1 MASDSL
7 TKKKS
12 SLKYALKMSLIS
24 FGHRTSHN
32 LLLHSGSMNRCWQN
46 MLVELAWAI
55 VAALVICGYAG
66 ASESG
71 DLQLDLNQQVIYC
84 AVEWQ
89 GDRESLSQA
98 LQAGIGVT
106 FAWQVQVK
114 KVQEYWLNETIA
126 DIQVSRRVLP
136 DLLSRNWVL
145 KDEASGI
152 SRRVSSLPE
161 AIRFLTRLENFPVLD
176 RSLLDAATPYRISIG
191 VAEQEGEISEAWW
204 ATLWKPVQF
213 SIEKDFSLP

>member
-1 MASDSL
+1 
-7 TKKKS
+7 
-12 SLKYALKMSLIS
+12 
-24 FGHRTSHN
+24 
-32 LLLHSGSMNRCWQN
+32 MNRCLQN
-46 MLVELAWAI
+46 TLVELAWAI
-55 VAALVICGYAG
+55 VAAVAICGHAG

-106 FAWQVQVK
+106 FVWQVQVK
-114 KVQEYWLNETIA
+114 QLQDYWLNKTIA
-126 DIQVSRRVLP
+126 DIQVSRSVLP

-176 RSLLDAATPYRISIG
+176 RSLLDAATLYRISIG
-191 VAEQEGEISEAWW
+191 VAEQEGEINEAWW
-204 ATLWKPVQF
+204 ATLLKSVQF

>member
-1 MASDSL
+1 
-7 TKKKS
+7 
-12 SLKYALKMSLIS
+12 
-24 FGHRTSHN
+24 
-32 LLLHSGSMNRCWQN
+32 

-55 VAALVICGYAG
+55 VAAVVICGHAG

-98 LQAGIGVT
+98 LQAGIGIT
-106 FAWQVQVK
+106 FVWQVQVK
-114 KVQEYWLNETIA
+114 KVQDYWPNKTIA

-145 KDEASGI
+145 EDKASGI

-161 AIRFLTRLENFPVLD
+161 AIRFLTQLEHFPVLD
-176 RSLLDAATPYRISIG
+176 RSLLDAATLYRISIS
-191 VAEQEGEISEAWW
+191 VAKQEGEINEAWW

-213 SIEKDFSLP
+213 STEKDFSLP